1 LGRPLDEQALVPKVV
16 TVLSVGERRHWR
28 GSYVRE
34 HHQRGS
40 PEAVEPAKLECTKRA
55 AHRSLDSEGL
65 QEVLVECE
73 KEAAAPGIYSGS
85 NNDHLEGMH
94 IRFESWT
101 DASSMLDSLA
111 EALTAYHGRHVTVT

>member
-1 LGRPLDEQALVPKVV
+1 ACLSILLGLLQLGRPLDEQALVPKVV
-16 TVLSVGERRHWR
+16 TVLSN

-40 PEAVEPAKLECTKRA
+40 PEVVEPAKLECTKRA

-65 QEVLVECE
+65 QE
-73 KEAAAPGIYSGS
+73 
-85 NNDHLEGMH
+85 MH

-101 DASSMLDSLA
+101 DASSMFDRLA
-111 EALTAYHGRHVTVT
+111 EALTAYHDRHAT